1 LTLQKSHTD
10 IKIDGPETPVFKDS
24 PSWSPNV
31 PKCEECGRDFDFLT
45 RRHHCRRCGRCLCSR
60 CSNYKEFLLRMRYI
74 DKVRQCHSCCQIS
87 ELENA
92 NVKTLENLKKSSL
105 MLDEQDKPCT
115 VKLDEFLTEIQIS
128 AVGKQSKISLDHLKS
143 ANILTKGIDGSI
155 IPVGFLMTTETDSFE
170 FLLPENANLSHKKW
184 LKSLQILFAFIFS
197 KN

>member
-1 LTLQKSHTD
+1 MHIEIFFRIPAIL
-10 IKIDGPETPVFKDS
+10 F
-24 PSWSPNV
+24 
-31 PKCEECGRDFDFLT
+31 F
-45 RRHHCRRCGRCLCSR
+45 
-60 CSNYKEFLLRMRYI
+60 
-74 DKVRQCHSCCQIS
+74 S

-128 AVGKQSKISLDHLKS
+128 AVGKQSKIFLDHLKS
-143 ANILTKGIDGSI
+143 ANILTKVCCINNKTKIRFYFIQVLNFQGIDGSI

>member
-1 LTLQKSHTD
+1 
-10 IKIDGPETPVFKDS
+10 
-24 PSWSPNV
+24 
-31 PKCEECGRDFDFLT
+31 
-45 RRHHCRRCGRCLCSR
+45 
-60 CSNYKEFLLRMRYI
+60 
-74 DKVRQCHSCCQIS
+74 
-87 ELENA
+87 
-92 NVKTLENLKKSSL
+92 

-128 AVGKQSKISLDHLKS
+128 AVGKQSNISLDHLKS
-143 ANILTKGIDGSI
+143 ANILTKVCRIKNKTKIRFYFILNLNFQGIDGSI